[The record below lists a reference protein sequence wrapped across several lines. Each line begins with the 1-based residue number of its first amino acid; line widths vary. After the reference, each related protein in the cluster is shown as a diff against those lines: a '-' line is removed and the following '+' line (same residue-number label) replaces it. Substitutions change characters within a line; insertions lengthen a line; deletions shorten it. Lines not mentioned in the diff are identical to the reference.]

1 MRNLFFI
8 FLEAK
13 EEFRL
18 PGEYDMKWLA
28 NPFYYI
34 IFFAVASSLVALAL
48 LSGFVSVPAVFEV
61 RGPITHKFAR
71 MGSEDL
77 PRPIEEREKDGR
89 QWAVRRPV
97 DNKNMFLQVLV
108 AKEMIDDAL
117 WLALDQPLPQNAANA
132 LQNGYKQFHSA
143 DIGRSRVLAPLLALD
158 GTSVP
163 QLFGVLP
170 GENVEG
176 LDARGQ
182 PLRFSVAEPL
192 LAGYMAYPLRKRAR
206 NEENSP
212 NELIPATPDYAL
224 SPTREQYRHLV
235 ERFARRYNLSVE
247 LVYAIIHSESDFSPT
262 LVSSKSAMG
271 LMQILPGTASGEV
284 HSFLYGK
291 RGSVSFAQLRVPEI
305 NIHYGTAYLHILFNR
320 YFQNVSNPVSREYCA
335 IAAYNMGPNRFL
347 RLYGASNADAIEKI
361 NQFSPDELYNDL
373 IRRLPA
379 RETRYYLSRVKKM
392 KNYYMALLGK
402 EESDSIP

>member
-1 MRNLFFI
+1 
-8 FLEAK
+8 
-13 EEFRL
+13 
-18 PGEYDMKWLA
+18 MKWLA

-34 IFFAVASSLVALAL
+34 IFFAVASSLAALAL
-48 LSGFVSVPAVFEV
+48 ISGFASVPSVFEI
-61 RGPITHKFAR
+61 RGPITHKFAS
-71 MGSEDL
+71 MESEDL
-77 PRPIEEREKDGR
+77 PRPIEELEKDGR

-97 DNKNMFLQVLV
+97 DNNNIFLQVLV

-117 WLALDQPLPQNAANA
+117 WLAEDRPAPQNAAAA
-132 LQNGYKQFHSA
+132 LQNGYKHFHSA
-143 DIGRSRVLAPLLALD
+143 DVGRSRVLAPLLALD
-158 GTSVP
+158 GTSPP

-182 PLRFSVAEPL
+182 PLRFSVDEPL
-192 LAGYMAYPLRKRAR
+192 LAGYMAYPLRKKERDGEKPS
-206 NEENSP
+206 NEM
-212 NELIPATPDYAL
+212 IPVDPKYAL

-235 ERFARRYNLSVE
+235 ERFARRYNLSIE

-262 LVSSKSAMG
+262 LVSNKSAMG

-320 YFQNVSNPVSREYCA
+320 YFQNVTNPVSREYCA
-335 IAAYNMGPNRFL
+335 IASYNLGPNRFL
-347 RLYGASNADAIEKI
+347 RLYGANNAASIEKI
-361 NQFSPDELYNDL
+361 NQFSPDELYKDL

-379 RETRYYLSRVKKM
+379 RETRYYLSKVKKM

-402 EESDSIP
+402 ADVESIP